1 MLTARVPVAMEQR
14 LAFLSNV
21 QHTSKS
27 ELIKEALEE
36 FLYKQETEDDSLA
49 IGEPYFGK
57 YGSGDTD
64 RSITYK
70 QRIKDKLHAK
80 RNSH

>member
-1 MLTARVPVAMEQR
+1 MLTARIPVALEQKLDFFSTVR
-14 LAFLSNV
+14 R
-21 QHTSKS
+21 TSKS
-27 ELIKEALEE
+27 ELVKEALEE

-49 IGEPYFGK
+49 IGEPYFGN

-64 RSITYK
+64 RSVTYK

>member
-1 MLTARVPVAMEQR
+1 MVTARIPAAMEQR
-14 LAFLSNV
+14 LTFFSNIR
-21 QHTSKS
+21 HTSKS
-27 ELIKEALEE
+27 ELVKKALEE
-36 FLYKQETEDDSLA
+36 FLYKQEIMGDSLA

-64 RSITYK
+64 RSVTYK